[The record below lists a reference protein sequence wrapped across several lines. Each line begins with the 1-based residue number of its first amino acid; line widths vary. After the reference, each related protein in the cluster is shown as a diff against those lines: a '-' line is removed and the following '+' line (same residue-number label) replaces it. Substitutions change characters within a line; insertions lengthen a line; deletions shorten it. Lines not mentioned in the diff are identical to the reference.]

1 MTINE
6 LLKKY
11 NLSTEKD
18 TSQIKIIGIT
28 GSVGKSSVAYI
39 LYKYLL
45 ERNIKCEICSS
56 IGNSTTSRLGMMEN
70 RGMILQESWAA
81 KFIHN
86 AIEKDAEYIIFEC
99 HYIPLLYGVFSEIP
113 MVLRTIT
120 NTYTNNFSH
129 LKSDNEYFLAKRKLL
144 ENENGGDILLNIV
157 DPALDVYLE
166 GLNGDRVF
174 YVDYG
179 TPNLP
184 WPKTEKFSNYD
195 DFYNSRRASRN
206 LPFPNYR
213 FEFALTGVRNSFVK
227 MNLNGTIFETW
238 ISLPLYFGTVNALH
252 AIAMLDIL
260 GLIDIDTLDDFFS
273 DFDNIP
279 GRFELIEFDNR
290 FVLVDRGP
298 FNLTKALKEWRDN
311 NFDDILD
318 SEFSDY
324 KDKFG
329 GINFKTLKTIAPII
343 LFNEEA
349 SNNMKKEFKELDLN
363 TEISYEPK
371 TLEIST
377 LNNYADYMYINPI
390 NPGTIDM
397 DNFYNKY
404 KNKIIKPCEYIYDR
418 KEAIKK
424 AIHELEENEILVI
437 PGRGR
442 SETMWYKDGL
452 EHFTDIDVVLETINS
467 LKMEDDYN
475 EII

>member
-18 TSQIKIIGIT
+18 TSKIKIIGIT

-56 IGNSTTSRLGMMEN
+56 IGNSTASRHGMTEN

-81 KFIHN
+81 KFIHK

-99 HYIPLLYGVFSEIP
+99 HFIPLLYGVFSEIP

-120 NTYTNNFSH
+120 NTYTNNFSNMR
-129 LKSDNEYFLAKRKLL
+129 SDNEYFLAKRKLL

-184 WPKTEKFSNYD
+184 WPRTEKFSNYD

-213 FEFALTGVRNSFVK
+213 FEFALTGIKNSFAK

-260 GLIDIDTLDDFFS
+260 GLVDIDTLDDFFS

-279 GRFELIEFDNR
+279 GRFELIDFDNKYI
-290 FVLVDRGP
+290 LIDSGP
-298 FNLTKALKEWRDN
+298 FNLTKALKEWKDG
-311 NFDDILD
+311 NFDDILESNF
-318 SEFSDY
+318 SEY

-329 GINFKTLKTIAPII
+329 GINFKTLKTIAPIMP
-343 LFNEEA
+343 LSEEV
-349 SNNMKKEFKELDLN
+349 SNNMRREFRDLDLR
-363 TEISYEPK
+363 TEVGYGNIGL
-371 TLEIST
+371 TF
-377 LNNYADYMYINPI
+377 NNYADYLYINPI
-390 NPGTIDM
+390 DPGTLDM
-397 DNFYNKY
+397 DNYFSTVY
-404 KNKIIKPCEYIYDR
+404 KNKIIKPYEYIYDR

-442 SETMWYKDGL
+442 RSDALYKNGI
-452 EHFTDIDVVLETINS
+452 ESFTDIDVVLETINS